1 MAAPRIFVS
10 STYYDLRQTRDN
22 IKGFIE
28 GLGYE
33 AVMHEHSGVAYTQN
47 TNLEKDCYR
56 EISGCEIVVSII
68 GNSFGS
74 QSSENELSITMNEIK
89 TAIKNKKK
97 VYIFIA
103 EICSTSPILIPIG
116 LAFLRLQVL
125 ISILRAAAI
134 SALDTFLRF
143 ISCSSS

>member
-74 QSSENELSITMNEIK
+74 QSSENEL
-89 TAIKNKKK
+89 
-97 VYIFIA
+97 
-103 EICSTSPILIPIG
+103 
-116 LAFLRLQVL
+116 
-125 ISILRAAAI
+125 
-134 SALDTFLRF
+134 
-143 ISCSSS
+143 

>member
-97 VYIFIA
+97 VYIFKLKNTIK
-103 EICSTSPILIPIG
+103 I
-116 LAFLRLQVL
+116 
-125 ISILRAAAI
+125 
-134 SALDTFLRF
+134 
-143 ISCSSS
+143 